1 MYSLNNLIF
10 VNGTSLVRVLVV
22 VKRRHRRL
30 KQRVVRLYRLSSPP
44 AAPGDTT
51 WGSPRHWRTSPAAG
65 ARPPPAEDS
74 GSMQAEF
81 NPNYTSLELGLG
93 LAAIEHGLNE
103 IPPGCLVVTR

>member
-44 AAPGDTT
+44 AAPGDT
-51 WGSPRHWRTSPAAG
+51 RTSPAAG